1 LVVERTVVLAMDV
14 GDSSLRA
21 AGGIVACV
29 AALLVAGCGGG
40 NSTSDTIRATARSAA
55 KKLREAGFSKP
66 YVGVNR
72 PREVRKGRLAVV
84 GVSHASSS
92 RPVAQVIVYRSSQ
105 AAERFFRS
113 GCWTAAQLV
122 KHKPAGVAW
131 MNHSC
136 WRPPGFSADRLL
148 AYRICNLIFTSYN
161 PNNPA
166 GTVLTRIWARRVAA
180 HARRAAVLLHGMC

>member
-1 LVVERTVVLAMDV
+1 MNA

-21 AGGIVACV
+21 AAGLVACI
-29 AALLVAGCGGG
+29 AALLLAGCGGA
-40 NSTSDTIRATARSAA
+40 NNTPDPIRAMARSAA

-72 PREVRKGRLAVV
+72 PRDVRKGQLAIVN
-84 GVSHASSS
+84 VSHASSR
-92 RPVAQVIVYRSSQ
+92 RPVAEVIVYRSSRV
-105 AAERFFRS
+105 AEQFFRS

-122 KHKPAGVAW
+122 KHKPQGIAW
-131 MNHSC
+131 MNHAC
-136 WRPPGFSADRLL
+136 WRPPGFSAERLL

-166 GTVLTRIWARRVAA
+166 GTALTRIWAQRVTS
-180 HARRAAVLLHGMC
+180 HARRAVALLRSMC